1 MSFTVNKK
9 KQINKYSEIQDK
21 NKELVEKDE
30 VIYENKF
37 VTSEKKKNL

>member
-1 MSFTVNKK
+1 M
-9 KQINKYSEIQDK
+9 QDK

-37 VTSEKKKNL
+37 VTSEKKKTYKN